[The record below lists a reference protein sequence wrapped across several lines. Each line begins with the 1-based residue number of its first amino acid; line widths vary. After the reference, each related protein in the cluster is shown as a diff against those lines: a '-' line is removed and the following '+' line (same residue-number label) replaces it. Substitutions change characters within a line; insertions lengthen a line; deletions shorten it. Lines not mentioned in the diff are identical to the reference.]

1 MSNPKH
7 NHGSQSG
14 MVLTGETMGT
24 ALILSHTLQ
33 NTRPEKPCE
42 K

>member
-24 ALILSHTLQ
+24 TFILSHTLQ
-33 NTRPEKPCE
+33 RPTP
-42 K
+42 